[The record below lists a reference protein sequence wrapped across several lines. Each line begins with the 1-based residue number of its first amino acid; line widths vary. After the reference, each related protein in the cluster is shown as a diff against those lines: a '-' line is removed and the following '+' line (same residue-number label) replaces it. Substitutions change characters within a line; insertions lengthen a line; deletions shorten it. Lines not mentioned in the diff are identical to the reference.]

1 MCDTQRKVIKTF
13 TQDSLDKCTE
23 IMLNNFDKIK
33 KDLLDKLSDCIRL
46 DIFDKLNG
54 ITIVNN
60 NEYKIYDLETI
71 KKECLEKF
79 FLTYPN
85 NDDLKGRINMIV
97 TNEIEKLNKT
107 RILKTNEHYV
117 HFINH
122 YCWVRRL
129 GGHQNYNTCHLLII
143 LATVTNFSNFTWLEI
158 KGSLQY
164 FSHQDTVTTEYKF
177 YDLNTPLHCMYINIL
192 TTIKSLSPQSH
203 GCGCYTYGG
212 PHDYT
217 YVHVV
222 NTHEMRSLHNGHCN
236 NYLDN
241 NKIFYGEIY
250 DIIVKIL
257 DMNKKYFV
265 NMLVELDLQKKY
277 DKLLNEKEHLN
288 TTNMLLNEKII
299 RLEKQLKDS
308 IPEEHRCCICFGYTD
323 KKKVCV
329 PCGHAQYCSKCVDEL
344 SECALCRKTITSVI
358 KLFNT

>member
-1 MCDTQRKVIKTF
+1 MCDTQRKIIKTF
-13 TQDSLDKCTE
+13 TQESLDKCTE
-23 IMLNNFDKIK
+23 IMMSNFEKMK
-33 KDLLDKLSDCIRL
+33 KDLLDKLGDGIRL
-46 DIFDKLNG
+46 DIFDKING
-54 ITIVNN
+54 LDTSNN
-60 NEYKIYDLETI
+60 IDYKMYDMEDI
-71 KKECLEKF
+71 KKECIQKF
-79 FLTYPN
+79 PTIN
-85 NDDLKGRINMIV
+85 NLDQRIKILLSNG
-97 TNEIEKLNKT
+97 IEKIKEL
-107 RILKTNEHYV
+107 RILKQNEHYI

-122 YCWVRRL
+122 YRSVRKISGCVRE
-129 GGHQNYNTCHLLII
+129 YNSSDVII
-143 LATVTNFSNFTWLEI
+143 LLGTITNFSNFTWLEI